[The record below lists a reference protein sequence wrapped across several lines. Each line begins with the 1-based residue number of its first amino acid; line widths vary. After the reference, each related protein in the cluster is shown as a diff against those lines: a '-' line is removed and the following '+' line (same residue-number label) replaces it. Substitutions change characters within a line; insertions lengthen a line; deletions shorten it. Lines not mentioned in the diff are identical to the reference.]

1 MFGFVKPFTPEL
13 KVKENELYNAVYCGL
28 CRCMGKNTS
37 RLSRLALSYD
47 SVFLALL
54 RISACEEQLKTEKK
68 RCPVCFFK
76 KKVSVLSTKQLEYTA
91 AVSSYLIYYNVLDDM
106 KDSKGLKKITSY
118 LIYPFA
124 KRIKRKAQ
132 PIDKIEKAIKEQLE
146 EIDRLEKE
154 NTPSVDRVADVFG
167 KLLGEIASYGIDD
180 ENKHS
185 ALYEAGYRT
194 GRFIYIA
201 DAVSDYEK
209 DKKHGE
215 YNPFISAGTDMNT
228 AYERLYRAMC
238 IESSHVYAAC
248 LLISNGMCGAIC
260 ENIAQLGLVHTAK
273 KITSKEAQNSRKEMQ

>member
-1 MFGFVKPFTPEL
+1 
-13 KVKENELYNAVYCGL
+13 
-28 CRCMGKNTS
+28 
-37 RLSRLALSYD
+37 
-47 SVFLALL
+47 
-54 RISACEEQLKTEKK
+54 
-68 RCPVCFFK
+68 
-76 KKVSVLSTKQLEYTA
+76 
-91 AVSSYLIYYNVLDDM
+91 M

-167 KLLGEIASYGIDD
+167 KLLGKIASYGIDD

-185 ALYEAGYRT
+185 VLYEAGYRT

-273 KITSKEAQNSRKEMQ
+273 KQVKKHKIPERKCNEQRSLLSPRCQP